1 MAIYRLLQFSA
12 FEPDQIAC
20 MRAAYEDA
28 LAALK
33 LNDRRDPITE
43 LVAKKV
49 IEAAQAGER
58 DPDRL
63 CETALRDFSNCAG
76 S

>member
-1 MAIYRLLQFSA
+1 MAIDQLLQFSV

-28 LAALK
+28 LDALQ
-33 LNDRRDPITE
+33 PMII
-43 LVAKKV
+43 
-49 IEAAQAGER
+49 IEAVQTGER

-63 CETALRDFSNCAG
+63 RERALRNLIIAMDHE
-76 S
+76 